1 LLWTTYCFYQNYIFR
16 SFGESH
22 FLIMGMQ
29 DRVGPIWEY
38 RVRLLPARYINFEVL
53 FTNKSKSIMFNGPKA
68 YWKFNHSHS
77 TWFLLQWHS
86 KECTVHC
93 ARSFHLQ
100 EGFLVSSSDLYTWTW
115 HMVFFFPLAHK
126 IICYFFLKWI

>member
-86 KECTVHC
+86 KECTVHVH
-93 ARSFHLQ
+93 S
-100 EGFLVSSSDLYTWTW
+100 
-115 HMVFFFPLAHK
+115 
-126 IICYFFLKWI
+126 ICKRDF